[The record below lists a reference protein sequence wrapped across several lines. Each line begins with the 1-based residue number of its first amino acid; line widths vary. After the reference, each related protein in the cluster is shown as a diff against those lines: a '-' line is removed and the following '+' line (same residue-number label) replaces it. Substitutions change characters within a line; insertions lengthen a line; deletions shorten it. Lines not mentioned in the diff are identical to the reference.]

1 MSWQMHAAAAYTRV
15 LRKPRTYGSARAAA
29 AFLARPK
36 ASPRL
41 PSMLGD
47 KMEHRLSRNTF
58 GAFDC
63 YTLRPGG
70 REIAVADRG
79 SIVYLH
85 GGGYVNEIHSAHWD
99 LAADI
104 ADACHRPVHLPIYGL
119 APEHRACE
127 AGDFVQEVIHS
138 AATTGPVYLVGD
150 SSGGG
155 LALAAAQSAMRAGQA
170 ALQGI
175 TLISPWI
182 DIALR
187 NPDVPVVAL
196 RDPWL
201 SPEGL
206 RYIGRNWAGDLR
218 DDDARVSPL
227 FGNSAGLPPVD
238 LYVGTRDIF
247 MPDCRLLRDQLG
259 EGAIRYH
266 EEPGA
271 IHIYPLLP
279 VPEGRRARLS
289 LLAHMADSFAR
300 D

>member
-1 MSWQMHAAAAYTRV
+1 MSWQMHAAAAYTRA
-15 LRKPRTYGSARAAA
+15 LRRPRTYGSARSAAD
-29 AFLARPK
+29 FLARPK
-36 ASPRL
+36 PALRL
-41 PSMLGD
+41 PGTLADG
-47 KMEHRLSRNTF
+47 KGHRLSRNTF
-58 GAFDC
+58 GQFDC
-63 YTLRPGG
+63 YTLSHRN
-70 REIAVADRG
+70 RITTSADRG

-104 ADACHRPVHLPIYGL
+104 VDACHRPVHLPIYGL
-119 APEHRACE
+119 APNHHACE
-127 AGDFVQEVIHS
+127 ASDFIQAVIHS
-138 AATTGPVYLVGD
+138 AMTTGPVYLVGD

-155 LALAAAQSAMRAGQA
+155 LALAAAQSSIRADQV

-175 TLISPWI
+175 TLISPWL

-187 NPDVPVVAL
+187 NPDVLAVAL
-196 RDPWL
+196 HDPWL

-206 RYIGRNWAGDLR
+206 RYIGQNWIGDLNE
-218 DDDARVSPL
+218 DDHRVSPL
-227 FGNSAGLPPVD
+227 LGDSTGLPPID
-238 LYVGTRDIF
+238 LYVGTRDLF
-247 MPDCRLLRDQLG
+247 MPDCRLLRDQLD

-289 LLAHMADSFAR
+289 LLAHLVDSFATV
-300 D
+300 